1 MNKKKQKY
9 LIVSAGILF
18 LLAGAALFVF
28 LRKPVSHYEYPVT
41 PDSPQWRELTSHA
54 QMVEACRIP
63 SGTLD
68 KMTDEALCKAVVEY
82 PLIADIFANPVM
94 DKEWSKQVLET
105 RCDAFTELKAR
116 DSLNVLRDYLSGI
129 QGDDTL
135 EGMVRE
141 ELKVILQEYV

>member
-9 LIVSAGILF
+9 LMVSAGIL
-18 LLAGAALFVF
+18 LLLTGAALFVF
-28 LRKPVSHYEYPVT
+28 LQKPVSHYEYPVT
-41 PDSPQWRELTSHA
+41 PDSPQWQELTSHG
-54 QMVEACRIP
+54 QMVEVCRIP
-63 SGTLD
+63 SGTLNQ
-68 KMTDEALCKAVVEY
+68 MTDEALCRAVLEY

-94 DKEWSKQVLET
+94 DKTWPKQFLET

-116 DSLNVLRDYLSGI
+116 DALNVLRDYLCGI